1 MRGVGDVALLLAA
14 EPRVHRRGS
23 LLLREREKWE
33 REKKE
38 RKDEVSV
45 KEERGERG
53 ARERR
58 SGGRE
63 GGESGRRGGVGE
75 RHGKFCK
82 VWRGV
87 LMAATREGNS
97 YGQVMQK
104 TSIRERMIPCWKV
117 ERH

>member
-23 LLLREREKWE
+23 LLLRERENGRE

-63 GGESGRRGGVGE
+63 GGESAG
-75 RHGKFCK
+75 
-82 VWRGV
+82 
-87 LMAATREGNS
+87 
-97 YGQVMQK
+97 
-104 TSIRERMIPCWKV
+104 
-117 ERH
+117 